1 MNIVITVL
9 RSGGEYNE
17 EHVHALFRNLT
28 RSLSVPFEFQVLTDS
43 RDIAKSMALPLRHD
57 WPGWWSKLELFRPGL
72 FRQDDRVVYMDLD
85 TVLVGNVDWLFDF
98 TGSMMMANG
107 PMMILRGFRKPRWAS
122 GLMAW
127 QGEPAASLAYHK
139 FLGDPAHYMKRHK
152 AGGDQ
157 EFMMATLRD
166 RIKWEYWERQFP
178 KTAIAS
184 YKRNVLL
191 NKDMLPLPDTVVC
204 FHGLP
209 RPWDVDAGWIRGAR
223 A

>member
-17 EHVHALFRNLT
+17 EHAHALFRNLM
-28 RSLSVPFEFQVLTDS
+28 RSLSIPFEFRVLTDS
-43 RDIAKSMALPLRHD
+43 RDITGLISLPLLHN

-72 FRQDDRVVYMDLD
+72 FQSDDRVVYMDLD

-98 TGSMMMANG
+98 NGPMMMANG

-127 QGEPAASLAYHK
+127 RGEPAASLAYHK
-139 FLGDPAHYMKRHK
+139 FLKNPTKYMQRHVR
-152 AGGDQ
+152 GGDQ
-157 EFMMATLRD
+157 EFMMTELKD
-166 RIKWEYWERQFP
+166 EIEWVYWESQFP
-178 KTAIAS
+178 ASGIAS

-191 NKDMLPLPDTVVC
+191 NKDRLPLPDTVVC

-209 RPWDVDAGWIRGAR
+209 RPWDVNVNWIQEAR